1 MIEPT
6 IGRVVWVRNRQ
17 GRMHDQPET
26 AQICFVH
33 SNTLINVG
41 GFDHVGQPFRCVN
54 IALVQEPGTLVDA
67 NAAYCEWM
75 PYQKGQASKTEALE
89 KKLTDEA
96 ERPSRKATETA

>member
-33 SNTLINVG
+33 SKTLVNVG
-41 GFDHVGQPFRCVN
+41 GFDHVGHPFRCVN
-54 IALVQEPGTLVDA
+54 IPLDQGPPTVLMQGEQ
-67 NAAYCEWM
+67 YCEWM
-75 PYQKGQASKTEALE
+75 PFQKGQAQKTEALE
-89 KKLTDEA
+89 SKLNDA
-96 ERPSRKATETA
+96 AKVKAPVTA